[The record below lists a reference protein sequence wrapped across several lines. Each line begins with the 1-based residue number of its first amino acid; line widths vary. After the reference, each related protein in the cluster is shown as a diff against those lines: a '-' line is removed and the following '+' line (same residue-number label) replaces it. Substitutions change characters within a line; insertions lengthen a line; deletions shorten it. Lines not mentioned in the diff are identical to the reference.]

1 MNLPNYFLAD
11 LPPEAVLSPAM
22 VTEACQTL
30 KRNRV
35 RYLAHRS
42 TDSLVR
48 VLCDVAKA
56 WLQSENRF
64 RRLALERAGVQS
76 RAVRDC
82 SSNTLKRELQQGDAP
97 FVGFSRAT
105 LERGLDGFFHQ
116 FTPENFH
123 ALLVQELGNARR
135 LDRFVENGSRE
146 KSNRAAL
153 AVGPEFL
160 VHIAAGNIPNPTL
173 MSIVLGL
180 LTRSA
185 QFVKCA
191 SGAAFL
197 PRLFAHSL
205 YDADPKLGAC
215 LEIAGWRGGKVDLE
229 TALFAEADCVTAT
242 GSDETLAAIRARL
255 PVKTRF
261 LGYGH
266 RVSFGFVADAVLHG
280 SNARQIISN
289 AADDVVAWNQLGC
302 LSPHVVYVQTGGEVS
317 PEKFAELLADELER
331 REQTEPRGEL
341 PAEHAAAIAS
351 RRGIYEVR
359 AAHSPETTQHWC
371 SRDSTAWTV
380 VYEADAR
387 FQLSCLNRFIYV
399 KPVRDLA
406 EALQYAETVRGQVS
420 AVGLGVPG
428 HKLEELATQL
438 ARWGATRVCPLGRM
452 QNPPLTWRHDGRP
465 ALGDLV
471 TWTDMEI

>member
-11 LPPEAVLSPAM
+11 LPPEATLSPAM
-22 VTEACQTL
+22 VMEACRTL
-30 KRNRV
+30 KRNRAQ
-35 RYLAHRS
+35 YLAQRS
-42 TDSLVR
+42 TDSLVA
-48 VLCDVAKA
+48 VLCGVAEA
-56 WLQSENRF
+56 WLKPDNAF
-64 RRLALERAGVQS
+64 RRRALESGLEK
-76 RAVRDC
+76 
-82 SSNTLKRELQQGDAP
+82 T
-97 FVGFSRAT
+97 GFSRAT
-105 LERGLDGFFHQ
+105 LQKGLDNFFRQ

-123 ALLVQELGNARR
+123 ALLVQELGDARR
-135 LDRFVENGSRE
+135 LDRFVENGSGE
-146 KSNRAAL
+146 KLNRAAL
-153 AVGPEFL
+153 AVGPELL
-160 VHIAAGNIPNPTL
+160 VHIAAGNLPNPAL
-173 MSIVLGL
+173 MSMVLGL

-191 SGAAFL
+191 QAAAFL
-197 PRLFAHSL
+197 PRLFAHSI
-205 YDADPKLGAC
+205 YDADAKLGAC
-215 LEIAGWRGGKVDLE
+215 LEIAEWRGGNADLE

-266 RVSFGFVADAVLHG
+266 RVSFGFVAHEVLSGLHT
-280 SNARQIISN
+280 RQIV
-289 AADDVVAWNQLGC
+289 ARTTDDVVAWNQLGC

-317 PEKFAELLADELER
+317 PEKFAELLAAELER

-406 EALQYAETVRGQVS
+406 EALHHAETVRGQVS
-420 AVGLGVPG
+420 TVGLGVPEP
-428 HKLEELATQL
+428 KLEELAMQL
-438 ARWGATRVCPLGRM
+438 ARWGATRVCPLGWM
-452 QNPPLTWRHDGRP
+452 QNPPLPWRHDGRP

-471 TWTDMEI
+471 TWTDCEMG